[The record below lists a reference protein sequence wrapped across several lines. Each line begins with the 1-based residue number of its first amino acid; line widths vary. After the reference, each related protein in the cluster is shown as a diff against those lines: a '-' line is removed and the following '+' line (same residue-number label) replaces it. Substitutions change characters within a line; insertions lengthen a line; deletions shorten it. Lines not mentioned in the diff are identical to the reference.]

1 MSTWPAELKAL
12 IERIPDAEMEE
23 AVGELARAQAIVALR
38 ARGPIA
44 PAGDNGLRHFKAEEV
59 AELLGV
65 DVTWVYRNKK
75 KLGAVSLADGGA
87 VRFPE
92 AKLRRFLERRRA

>member
-1 MSTWPAELKAL
+1 VSTWRAELRGL
-12 IERIPDAEMEE
+12 IERIPDAETAD

-38 ARGPIA
+38 LQGP
-44 PAGDNGLRHFKAEEV
+44 PASVGENGLRHFKAEDV
-59 AELLGV
+59 AELLEV

-75 KLGAVSLADGGA
+75 RLGAVSLADGGA

-92 AKLRRFLERRRA
+92 AALQRFLERRRA